1 MADQK
6 QPSRRIDAP
15 EPGWFKIRLSAG
27 SPWSHARIWNV
38 MGMLVAEAAGI
49 SCDVLLVWHHGERVT
64 PEEYFRLR
72 DHPAE
77 KPGKKVNIRDVR
89 TF

>member
-1 MADQK
+1 MANQK
-6 QPSRRIDAP
+6 QASRRIDAP
-15 EPGWFKIRLSAG
+15 EPGWFKIRLSPG

-38 MGMLVAEAAGI
+38 MGMLLAEAAGVT
-49 SCDVLLVWHHGERVT
+49 CDVDLVWHHGERVT
-64 PEEYFRLR
+64 LDEYYRLR

-77 KPGKKVNIRDVR
+77 KPGEKVNIRTVE